1 MEDDELWDLVLTDE
15 KGRIHMKP
23 LEMPAHLVAISLTPQ
38 GSTSILPKGVG
49 SKQYICHRRIPP
61 LRDTIQSTE
70 EILELVLLRLPFSSV
85 VTSRLVCKEWK
96 SIVDSPS
103 FMRCYSDNAKIIEEM
118 EKSDIPT
125 YRIIDSNNKIML
137 WTGQAFLSVDS
148 YNQGLMVA
156 YSLKEGQYYVG
167 NPFFN
172 KWKKIPML
180 EHSSHHR
187 VRIFV
192 NQESYKL
199 VAWEDLGSVL
209 TFSRGQTCWS
219 KTEGSGFTTDP
230 VMIDDK
236 IFVVDT
242 VKERLIMYTEG
253 GSFSYRALRIGCKY
267 SVYMNLD
274 CKTYLRAWE
283 RKLYAVVIIE
293 NAPYSTKVRIWEIP
307 DKVKLV
313 SEKVFDVAVGLA
325 LEVGS
330 GQYLN
335 FSTSDGF
342 TCSYDMKVNNSWES
356 RRSRDVSPIS
366 VKYYPNL

>member
-1 MEDDELWDLVLTDE
+1 MRLFHVL
-15 KGRIHMKP
+15 KRKR
-23 LEMPAHLVAISLTPQ
+23 L
-38 GSTSILPKGVG
+38 LP
-49 SKQYICHRRIPP
+49 
-61 LRDTIQSTE
+61 E
-70 EILELVLLRLPFSSV
+70 EISELVLLRLPFSSV
-85 VTSRLVCKEWK
+85 ITSRLVCKEWK

-103 FMRCYSDNAKIIEEM
+103 FTRCYSDNVTIIEEM

-125 YRIIDSNNKIML
+125 YRIIDSSNKIML
-137 WTGQAFLSVDS
+137 WTGQGFLSIGS

-156 YSLKEGQYYVG
+156 YSPKEGQYYVG

-267 SVYMNLD
+267 SAYMNLD

-283 RKLYAVVIIE
+283 RKLYAVVIKE
-293 NAPYSTKVRIWEIP
+293 NAPYSTRVRIWEIP

-313 SEKVFDVAVGLA
+313 SEIVFDDVAVGLA

-356 RRSRDVSPIS
+356 RRFRDVSPMYLDTDR
-366 VKYYPNL
+366 KPLFKTARAADKQPT